1 MTTNIQTYQDI
12 RKKLLAGQEIALI
25 DVREEDPYAQGHP
38 LFAANISL
46 SKFEVEIL
54 NRIPRLSTDIV
65 IYDNGV
71 GLAERAYQ
79 QLQALGYQQISLLDG
94 GLQGWKDAG
103 GEIFI
108 DVNSASKAFGEF
120 VEHHKG
126 TPSLS
131 AQEVKK
137 LIDDQENIVI
147 LDARR
152 FDEYQTMSIPGGISV
167 PGAELVLHAKNIVK
181 DENTKIIVNCAGRTR
196 SLIGTQS
203 LINAKIGHEVYALR
217 NGTIGWTLAQQQL
230 ALGQHQQYTNFANKN
245 NPLGVLENAKQLT
258 QQAGVKTISLEQL
271 QLFQQQSERTTYVFD
286 VRSEE
291 EYIQAHLP
299 NSRWIGGGQLVQE
312 TDHYASV
319 RGARIV
325 LIDDQLVRAYM
336 TASWLAQM
344 NWEVYVLDADFQKI
358 FTEQGGWKPVV
369 PLLHIKHRITP
380 EQLQGWL
387 DVGEEVTILDFTTSA
402 NYQKGHI
409 PTAQWVLKADIE
421 RLFNEKKIPTNHKIV
436 VTCGTS
442 LLAQYAV
449 SALQAKISE
458 NVYVLEGGNQAWAKT
473 FVLETDKHVYLSPR
487 IDRYKR
493 PYEGTDNSIQAMQDY
508 LEWEYGLVAQL
519 NTDGTHGFFVV

>member
-65 IYDNGV
+65 IYDNGE

-230 ALGQHQQYTNFANKN
+230 ALGQCQQYTNFANKN
-245 NPLGVLENAKQLT
+245 NPSGVIESAKQLT

-271 QLFQQQSERTTYVFD
+271 QLFQQQSERTTYVLM
-286 VRSEE
+286 
-291 EYIQAHLP
+291 Y
-299 NSRWIGGGQLVQE
+299 GQKKSI
-312 TDHYASV
+312 YK
-319 RGARIV
+319 RI
-325 LIDDQLVRAYM
+325 Y
-336 TASWLAQM
+336 
-344 NWEVYVLDADFQKI
+344 
-358 FTEQGGWKPVV
+358 P
-369 PLLHIKHRITP
+369 
-380 EQLQGWL
+380 
-387 DVGEEVTILDFTTSA
+387 
-402 NYQKGHI
+402 
-409 PTAQWVLKADIE
+409 
-421 RLFNEKKIPTNHKIV
+421 IV
-436 VTCGTS
+436 VG
-442 LLAQYAV
+442 LAV
-449 SALQAKISE
+449 
-458 NVYVLEGGNQAWAKT
+458 GN
-473 FVLETDKHVYLSPR
+473 
-487 IDRYKR
+487 
-493 PYEGTDNSIQAMQDY
+493 
-508 LEWEYGLVAQL
+508 
-519 NTDGTHGFFVV
+519 

>member
-25 DVREEDPYAQGHP
+25 DVREEDPFAQGHP
-38 LFAANISL
+38 LFAVNISL
-46 SKFEVEIL
+46 SKLEVEIL
-54 NRIPRLSTDIV
+54 NRVPRLNTDIV
-65 IYDNGV
+65 LYDNGE

-79 QLQALGYQQISLLDG
+79 QLQTLGYQQVSLLDD

-131 AQEVKK
+131 AQEVKQ
-137 LIDDQENIVI
+137 LIDDQANIII

-152 FDEYQTMSIPGGISV
+152 FDEYQTMSIPNGISV
-167 PGAELVLHAKNIVK
+167 PGAELALRAKNIVK

-230 ALGQHQQYTNFANKN
+230 ALGQQQQYTNFPEKN
-245 NPLGVLENAKQLT
+245 EVGQVLKNAKEL
-258 QQAGVKTISLEQL
+258 AERSGVKTIGSEQL
-271 QLFQQQSERTTYVFD
+271 QQLQQQDDRTTYIFD
-286 VRSEE
+286 VRSEQ
-291 EYIQAHLP
+291 EYIRAHLP
-299 NSRWIGGGQLVQE
+299 DSRWIGGGQLVQE

-319 RGARIV
+319 RSARVV
-325 LIDDQLVRAYM
+325 LVDDQLVRAYM

-344 NWEVYVLDADFQKI
+344 NWDVSVLDADFQTI
-358 FTEQGGWKPVV
+358 FTQQGGWKPVV

-380 EQLQGWL
+380 EQLQTWL
-387 DVGEEVTILDFTTSA
+387 DAREKVTILDFTSSA

-409 PTAQWVLKADIE
+409 PTAQWLLKADIE
-421 RLFNEKKIPTNHKIV
+421 RLFNEKKIPTDHKIV

-449 SALQAKISE
+449 SAIQTKTSE
-458 NVYVLEGGNQAWAKT
+458 NVYVLEGGNQAWVKT
-473 FVLETDKHVYLSPR
+473 FVLEADKHVYLSSR
-487 IDRYKR
+487 TDRYKR
-493 PYEGTDNSIQAMQDY
+493 PYEGTDNSVQAMQDY
-508 LEWEYGLVAQL
+508 LDWEYGLVAQL

>member
-1 MTTNIQTYQDI
+1 MTTNTQTYQDI

-25 DVREEDPYAQGHP
+25 DVREEDPFAQGHP

-65 IYDNGV
+65 IYDNGE
-71 GLAERAYQ
+71 GLAERTYE
-79 QLQALGYQQISLLDG
+79 QLQALGYQQVSFLEG

-131 AQEVKK
+131 AQEVKQ

-152 FDEYQTMSIPGGISV
+152 FDEYQTMSIPHGVSV
-167 PGAELVLHAKNIVK
+167 PGAELVLRAKNIVK

-217 NGTIGWTLAQQQL
+217 NGTIGWTLAQQKL
-230 ALGQHQQYTNFANKN
+230 ALGQQQQYTDFPEKSEVEQ
-245 NPLGVLENAKQLT
+245 VLKNAKQLAE
-258 QQAGVKTISLEQL
+258 QANVKTIGLEQL
-271 QLFQQQSERTTYVFD
+271 QQLQQQEDRTTYIFD
-286 VRSEE
+286 VRSEV
-291 EYIQAHLP
+291 EYIGAHLP
-299 NSRWIGGGQLVQE
+299 NSRWVGGGQLVQE

-325 LIDDQLVRAYM
+325 LVDDQLVRAYM

-344 NWEVYVLDADFQKI
+344 NWDVSVLNTDFQAV
-358 FTEQGGWKPVV
+358 FTQQGAWKPIV

-380 EQLQGWL
+380 EQLQKWL
-387 DVGEEVTILDFTTSA
+387 DAQEEVTILDFTSSA

-421 RLFNEKKIPTNHKIV
+421 RLFNEGKIPVDRKIV

-449 SALQAKISE
+449 SALQTKSSE

-473 FVLETDKHVYLSPR
+473 SALETDKHVYLSDR

-493 PYEGTDNSIQAMQDY
+493 PYEGTDNSVQAMQDY

-519 NTDGTHGFFVV
+519 NTDGAHGFFVV